1 MNMRSTSKRCSR
13 GVSLVE
19 ALVAL
24 AAMGIGMLGIVGMQ
38 ATLRGNSDLAK
49 QRAEAVRFAQEAVEE
64 WRAITVMGATP
75 NRLAYSQLATTGTA
89 EVIAGSNGSFSR
101 TRIVVPMD
109 SRNGVPEID
118 TLPRAKSL
126 QVTVSWNDR
135 TGESQSVS
143 LSTAIAGVMPELAA
157 TLAVPPDGDPVR
169 QPFGRHRGIPV
180 TAKELGDGSSA
191 LKPPGAPGD
200 VAWRFDNVSGVITLC
215 TTTAA
220 STALIV
226 ASGVDANLSCSTD
239 KAFLLTGY
247 VRYATQAAQ
256 PTDVEPNSPPVA
268 GLQVWVDHGTTRPSA
283 LRHACYVQ
291 NVATP
296 STYTAYLCAVP
307 VVVQIPPLITSW
319 SGRVFFEPDALFVT
333 DAADPAAPY
342 KVCRYLANGVNADG
356 NYAAVTGPLV
366 FQNYL
371 VIRASNSCP
380 NPPTSVTPHQ
390 STAYPDP
397 A

>member
-1 MNMRSTSKRCSR
+1 MNMSRHDHRRSR

-24 AAMGIGMLGIVGMQ
+24 AAMAIGMLGIVGMQ

-64 WRAITVMGATP
+64 WRAITAMAATP
-75 NRLAYSQLATTGTA
+75 NRLAYAQITTTAAEEITGTNA
-89 EVIAGSNGSFSR
+89 TYSLTR
-101 TRIVVPMD
+101 TVAAMD
-109 SRNGVPEID
+109 GRDGIPELD

-126 QVTVSWNDR
+126 RVTVRWNDR
-135 TGESQSVS
+135 TGEAQSVS

-180 TAKELGDGSSA
+180 TAKDLGDGTSA

-215 TTTAA
+215 TTSAA

-226 ASGVDANLSCSTD
+226 AAGADANLACGMD
-239 KAFLLTGY
+239 KAFLLMGY

-256 PTDVEPNSPPVA
+256 PTDVEPISPPLA
-268 GLQVWVDHGTTRPSA
+268 GLQVWLDHGAPRPSA
-283 LRHACYVQ
+283 LRRACYIQ
-291 NVATP
+291 NAIAP

-307 VVVQIPPLITSW
+307 VAVQAPPLVTSW
-319 SGRVFFEPDALFVT
+319 SGRIFFKPDALFAA

-342 KVCRYLANGVNADG
+342 KICRYLANSVNADG
-356 NYAAVTGPLV
+356 DYTTVTGPLV

-371 VIRASNSCP
+371 VIRAGNGCP
-380 NPPTSVTPHQ
+380 NPPTFGTPHQ
-390 STAYPDP
+390 SAAYP
-397 A
+397 